1 MAQRIGVAM
10 SGGVD
15 SSVAAC
21 LLSEAGESLVGLTM
35 RLFPP
40 CGGKDGVT
48 DAQAVAARL
57 GFPHRVLDLEE
68 AFRNRVMDPFVAAY
82 EEGQTPNPCVLC
94 NRDLKFGVLL
104 DRALA
109 LGLDAVATGH
119 YARVE
124 RDRGTGQYRLKK
136 AVHPEKDQSYFLY
149 ALNQAQLAR
158 IRFPLGALSK
168 PEIRSMAEQRGLCNA
183 RRGDS
188 QDICF
193 VPDGDYEAFLRAY
206 TGRDYPPGP
215 FLDQEGNTL
224 GMHRGLIAYTVG
236 QRRGLAVSS
245 DRRLYVK
252 QVCPHTNAVILAG
265 GEALYARTLT
275 AHSVHLSATDRLDG
289 PVRVMARIRS
299 RHGEEPAVA
308 EQTGADALRV
318 TFDRPQ
324 RAIAPGQSVVLY
336 DGDTVIGGGV
346 IDGAQ

>member
-1 MAQRIGVAM
+1 MAERIGVAM

-21 LLSEAGESLVGLTM
+21 LLQEAGHELVGLTM

-40 CGGKDGVT
+40 CGGKDGVA

-57 GFPHRVLDLEE
+57 GFPHQVLDLEE
-68 AFRNRVMDPFVAAY
+68 EFRTCVMDPFAAAY
-82 EEGQTPNPCVLC
+82 EQGQTPNPCVLC
-94 NRDLKFGVLL
+94 NRSLKFGALL
-104 DRALA
+104 DRAVA

-124 RDRGTGQYRLKK
+124 RDGAGRYLLKK
-136 AVHPEKDQSYFLY
+136 ARHPEKDQSYFLY
-149 ALNQAQLAR
+149 ALDQQRLAR
-158 IRFPLGALSK
+158 IRFPLGELSK
-168 PEIRSMAEQRGLCNA
+168 PEIRAMAEQRGLCNA

-193 VPDGDYEAFLRAY
+193 VPDGDYEGFLRSY
-206 TGRDYPPGP
+206 TCRDHPPGP
-215 FLDQEGNTL
+215 FLDEGGRVL
-224 GMHRGLIAYTVG
+224 GTHRGLIAYTVG

-252 QVCPHTNAVILAG
+252 EVRPRDNAVVLAG
-265 GEALYARTLT
+265 DEDLYASTLT
-275 AHSVHLSATDRLDG
+275 AHSVHLIATDRLDG
-289 PVRVMARIRS
+289 PVTVMARIRS
-299 RHGEEPAVA
+299 RHAEEPAVV
-308 EQTGADALRV
+308 EQTGPDALRV
-318 TFDRPQ
+318 TFQRPQ

-346 IDGAQ
+346 IHGTQ